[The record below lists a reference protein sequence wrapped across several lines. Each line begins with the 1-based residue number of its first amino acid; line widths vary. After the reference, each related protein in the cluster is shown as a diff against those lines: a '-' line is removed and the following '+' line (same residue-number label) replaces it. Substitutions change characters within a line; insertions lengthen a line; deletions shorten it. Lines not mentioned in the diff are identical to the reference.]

1 MATEYHL
8 TVYFFK
14 GEAVDSVFKI
24 ADHSH
29 TKWYLKEGSF
39 PKGLNYQT
47 YGGGDVLPSDSSSL
61 RIFGHAPDTSFSV
74 IFDTDNYFG
83 TTVGKLFLTVV
94 AESHITLSFTDKEI
108 PKVLY
113 VNENLTSGVRAS
125 GGIPPYKYKISGELS
140 NDLKIDPDSGVLSGQ
155 VKKTGFFNFS
165 VGASDSQGSGGHS
178 GSDNGW
184 IHYDKL
190 LVVEPLFILPL
201 TLHRGKTNEPYTSEV
216 ITADDAVLP
225 VTFRSRGNVPGGM
238 SINPDSGS
246 FSGTPTTPG
255 TYVFELGAIDSSE
268 LNGTSRHL
276 EGWRRYT
283 VVIEEAEI
291 ILHPDSLPAATAGTP
306 YSATIS
312 ASGGT
317 GKYTYKKWTDA
328 PAGLTVNPTTGA
340 MTWTPDKAGSY
351 NFYLGATDSA
361 GNGGHDT
368 GDNGWKKYTVSVS
381 EAQIAL
387 HPDSLPAATAGTP
400 YSATIS
406 ASGGTGKYTFRTWTD
421 APHGLS
427 VDRTSGKVTWT
438 PAAAGNYSFYLG
450 ATDSAGNG
458 GHDTGDNGWKKYTVS
473 VQLRDD
479 IAISDLTGTFVSG
492 TPASVSITGK
502 ISGALIG
509 KNTPPTNIKL
519 FVRSADKATF
529 DNVDVN
535 KITWE
540 PVWKSDGWGFTIRS
554 VPLPQETLPK
564 FIVKAESGNL
574 DTSEETTVLF
584 PLQKFFTAVN
594 FVNAEGTE
602 SETLSMKPGQP
613 YPIRFHLNIRHPLDS
628 LSVSVQ
634 LPDHMT
640 ASSPKIIG
648 KNVTLQS
655 DWNGRDNQMLF
666 TYRGGVSGTLNGIVD
681 FTAEV
686 RVTDTFVSGNVLAEV
701 TSDSGIVRRT
711 DDSIKIQTGFIKE

>member
-291 ILHPDSLPAATAGTP
+291 I
-306 YSATIS
+306 
-312 ASGGT
+312 
-317 GKYTYKKWTDA
+317 
-328 PAGLTVNPTTGA
+328 
-340 MTWTPDKAGSY
+340 
-351 NFYLGATDSA
+351 
-361 GNGGHDT
+361 
-368 GDNGWKKYTVSVS
+368 
-381 EAQIAL
+381 L